1 MEREVIHKYSLPE
14 LFTAIESLDVFH
26 EEHRLHILRVAIEK
40 IIEERNVYEEWV
52 MQKDNFK
59 IG

>member
-1 MEREVIHKYSLPE
+1 MIHKYSLPE

-26 EEHRLHILRVAIEK
+26 EEHRLYILRVTIEK
-40 IIEERNVYEEWV
+40 IIEERNAYEQWV

-59 IG
+59 IGFK